1 MDREIKDL
9 ARVTDDLRSD
19 LLALKYEIAA
29 RKLLRAFKAG
39 FNPEEPR
46 DELGRW
52 TDEGGRA
59 APKPKDVHAAGQ
71 VFPIFA
77 DLESIPFVQRM
88 ALIANSETDA
98 GSSAPKPAGVTVT
111 YNNAVTGDV
120 RIDQTT
126 ERLTNTLKAV
136 INVADVIP
144 YSAPRLYG
152 TAVHAA
158 FAIAV
163 RAQNMDNVD
172 VEISYKGEKEA
183 TYGEEGSVRADVA
196 LSSVA
201 GEVIAIYDVKTGGAV
216 VSTSRADELRR
227 HFTASRYVPVIE
239 LHVVRGSRIKHAA
252 IGSYSWSCARANS
265 RLGALR

>member
-1 MDREIKDL
+1 VDREIKDL
-9 ARVTDDLRSD
+9 AQNAEDLRSD
-19 LLALKYEIAA
+19 LLVLKYEIAA
-29 RKLLRAFKAG
+29 RKLLRTFKAG
-39 FNPEEPR
+39 FNPQEPR

-52 TDEGGRA
+52 TDEGGRVVSN
-59 APKPKDVHAAGQ
+59 PESVHDVGQ

-77 DLESIPFVQRM
+77 DLESIPFAQRM
-88 ALIANSETDA
+88 APIANSEPND
-98 GSSAPKPAGVTVT
+98 GSLIPKPAGVTVT
-111 YNNAVTGDV
+111 YNNAVTGDE

-126 ERLTNTLKAV
+126 KRLTNTLKAV
-136 INVADVIP
+136 MNVVDVIP

-152 TAVHAA
+152 TAVHTA

-172 VEISYKGEKEA
+172 VEISYKNKQEA
-183 TYGEEGSVRADVA
+183 TYGEEESVRADVA

-201 GEVIAIYDVKTGGAV
+201 GEVIAIYDVKTGGAK

-239 LHVVRGSRIKHAA
+239 LHVIRGSRIKHAA

-265 RLGALR
+265 RLASQQ